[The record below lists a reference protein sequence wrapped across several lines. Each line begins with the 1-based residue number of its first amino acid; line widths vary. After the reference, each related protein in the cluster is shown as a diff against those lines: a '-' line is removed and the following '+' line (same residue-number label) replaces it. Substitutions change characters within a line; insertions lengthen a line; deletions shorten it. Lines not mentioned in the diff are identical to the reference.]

1 MDIKEKQEFE
11 LAFNYI
17 GQAMASAFE
26 KASPERKKQIGLF
39 ISCINKMYK
48 YTNRIETE
56 LILKQTKNDT
66 TFGRKK
72 LLQERI
78 AQKNGR

>member
-1 MDIKEKQEFE
+1 MDIKQKQEFE

-26 KASPERKKQIGLF
+26 KASPERKKQIGFF

-56 LILKQTKNDT
+56 LILKQTNNDT
-66 TFGRKK
+66 TFRRKK

>member
-1 MDIKEKQEFE
+1 MDVKEKQEFE

-17 GQAMASAFE
+17 GQAMATAFE

-39 ISCINKMYK
+39 N
-48 YTNRIETE
+48 TNRIETE
-56 LILKQTKNDT
+56 LILKQTNNDT